1 MSLETIKAKLNEWK
15 KELTPGTFLGRRA
28 YAQILY
34 TPAGETESKDIS
46 EDMMKYLLSIEVT
59 DNLSGQVDDMTV
71 TLEDRAQLWQ
81 DTCIRNRGPNW
92 TLPFIR

>member
-71 TLEDRAQLWQ
+71 TLEDRAQLSQ
-81 DTCIRNRGPNW
+81 DT
-92 TLPFIR
+92 